1 MEPKLVLF
9 GGTSNYGLL
18 SDGYTVPEIG
28 TNLPAGWHHYRLL
41 PPSCCC
47 LLSCV
52 QLTYFVKSVSVSM
65 SHDLVIYHPILFFSS
80 LDFMGSTW
88 QNREEKSRSQITISF
103 LPLSAVCCSGV
114 TVVRQGAQASGHT
127 KPGFDGANIEGGWPS
142 PRRGS
147 RTAGHIELGPLNTS
161 PHLQSASASSPQV
174 FKSMWDF
181 TIAKFKLA
189 ATTNLLLKSYY
200 LKNIA

>member
-9 GGTSNYGLL
+9 GGTSKYGLL

-127 KPGFDGANIEGGWPS
+127 KPGFDGANIEGVDHLLAEAPEQLDILNWGLLIPVLIFKVQVLQVLKFSSQCEIS
-142 PRRGS
+142 P
-147 RTAGHIELGPLNTS
+147 LQNLNWQQRPT
-161 PHLQSASASSPQV
+161 
-174 FKSMWDF
+174 
-181 TIAKFKLA
+181 
-189 ATTNLLLKSYY
+189 YY
-200 LKNIA
+200 

>member
-9 GGTSNYGLL
+9 GGTSKYGLL

-28 TNLPAGWHHYRLL
+28 KNLPAGWHHYRLL

-52 QLTYFVKSVSVSM
+52 QLTYFVRLVSVSM
-65 SHDLVIYHPILFFSS
+65 SHALVFYHPTFILYL
-80 LDFMGSTW
+80 LDYMGSTW
-88 QNREEKSRSQITISF
+88 QNRVEKSRSQFTISF

-127 KPGFDGANIEGGWPS
+127 KPGFDGANIEGVDHLLAEAPEQLDILNLGLLILVFIFKVRVLQVLKSSSQYEIS
-142 PRRGS
+142 P
-147 RTAGHIELGPLNTS
+147 
-161 PHLQSASASSPQV
+161 LQSLNWQH
-174 FKSMWDF
+174 
-181 TIAKFKLA
+181 
-189 ATTNLLLKSYY
+189 TTKVILQ
-200 LKNIA
+200 